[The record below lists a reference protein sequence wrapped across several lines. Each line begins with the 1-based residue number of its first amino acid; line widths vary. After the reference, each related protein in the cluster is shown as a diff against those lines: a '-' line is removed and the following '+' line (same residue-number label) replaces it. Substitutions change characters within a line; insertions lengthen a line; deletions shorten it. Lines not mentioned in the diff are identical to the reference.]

1 MKNNRKMREKGNS
14 NNAPIL
20 HTIFESNRYYWSY
33 TILYVAML

>member
-20 HTIFESNRYYWSY
+20 HIYLKAIDIIGPMQF
-33 TILYVAML
+33 

>member
-20 HTIFESNRYYWSY
+20 HTHLKAIDIIGPMQF
-33 TILYVAML
+33 